1 MYATGV
7 MCLVILLLIFL
18 LKKLNQPYL
27 IAYIL
32 AGVLL
37 GPHVTGVFS
46 DPQNI
51 EHIGEIGILLL
62 MFFLGMEINIPDR
75 KSLLLKP
82 LIAQGAKT
90 LVSFALSAL
99 VCHFMHWP
107 IPVLVLLTAFL
118 TFNSTAVAS
127 ELMRKNGQVRTV
139 FGSVVLNMLLLQD
152 ILLAPAITS
161 FQLMGTGAVHA
172 GRFIGAAIG
181 SVLLFL
187 LLRSIRN
194 RDLFQFP
201 FIRAFD
207 KDHELQVFAGAFIC
221 LGFAMLA
228 DLAGLSGPI
237 GSFAAGLLIGR
248 TRAFA
253 WLETVMHPFRVFFV
267 ALFFMSVGIR
277 LDLDFVLE
285 HYILVITLTTMI
297 MVIHSFSTAWVFS
310 LLRFSWKQSFY
321 AGALLSQTG
330 EFGIL
335 LCAIAYNTGIIDET
349 FYKTGLAVTALSLL
363 LTTFWEKL
371 PGALLENKRTTAAL
385 LKSSRYEKNLL
396 HIISRESER

>member
-1 MYATGV
+1 MENLLYASGI

-32 AGVLL
+32 AGLLL
-37 GPHVTGVFS
+37 GPHVSGVFR
-46 DPQNI
+46 DPESI

-90 LVSFALSAL
+90 IVSFALSAL
-99 VCHFMHWP
+99 ICHFMQWP
-107 IPVLVLLTAFL
+107 VQVLVLLTAFL

-127 ELMRKNGQVRTV
+127 ELMRKNGQIRTV

-161 FQLMGTGAVHA
+161 FQLMGSSAIHPGK
-172 GRFIGAAIG
+172 FIGAALG
-181 SVLLFL
+181 SILLFF

-207 KDHELQVFAGAFIC
+207 KDHELQVFAGAIIC

-248 TRAFA
+248 TQAFA
-253 WLETVMHPFRVFFV
+253 WLEQVMHPFKVFFV

-277 LDLDFVLE
+277 LDLDFVTD
-285 HYILVITLTTMI
+285 HYLLVLTLTTMI
-297 MVIHSFSTAWVFS
+297 MVIHSFTTALVFR
-310 LLRFSWKQSFY
+310 LLRFPWKHSLY
-321 AGALLSQTG
+321 AGALLSQSG

-335 LCAIAYNTGIIDET
+335 ICAIAYNTGLIDET

-371 PGALLENKRTTAAL
+371 YGILLDNKRTTAL
-385 LKSSRYEKNLL
+385 
-396 HIISRESER
+396 I